1 MMILASAHAR
11 TRLRRAPRASAS
23 AVTAPAAHEPRP
35 HTVRLAFA
43 TLAALVWLGAGRAQ
57 AESQNDAPGGGRP
70 LSLEALVELARKHNP
85 GLAASGR
92 ATAVVEAMQ
101 DEANRSWQPTGELL
115 TLVAPSPRIECQTD
129 RPQPVDFDGSA
140 KRWRQ
145 ENCDR
150 TNRYEASVDLR
161 GVFTR
166 AELRLTMPIYT
177 FGKISAGMEAA
188 ARGVQAA
195 RAREAGLAGDLD
207 FNVRRAFYGYQLARQ
222 TLETLDEG
230 IEYLDKAKKQLD
242 AALKEGK
249 DGASPTDRFRLIT
262 VRANVEGRIHEA
274 RRYRELA
281 LGGLRALLGPSAPAT
296 LSVES
301 VELEPVGVAE
311 HPLAYWEDR
320 ARANRPEAKAIE
332 NLAASK
338 QALADL
344 ERRKQY
350 PDLVL
355 VGAATYAYSSSVD
368 DPKNAFFSDPYNT
381 LSAGLAAAVRMPLDL
396 GVKNARAARA
406 QAEADEVAQRRAE
419 ALSGILFEVR
429 KAHAEWVEAQA
440 RTKSAAAGERAGR
453 AWITAITQS
462 FELGLAEM
470 RDFSEALG
478 QYFLARI
485 GYLQAVH
492 DGLLA
497 AAALE
502 RATGAK
508 LD

>member
-1 MMILASAHAR
+1 MTIPASAHALALALACAF
-11 TRLRRAPRASAS
+11 TTLLLSPPARA
-23 AVTAPAAHEPRP
+23 EGE
-35 HTVRLAFA
+35 LD
-43 TLAALVWLGAGRAQ
+43 GR
-57 AESQNDAPGGGRP
+57 GKP

-85 GLAASGR
+85 GLAAGGR
-92 ATAVVEAMQ
+92 ATAAVLAMQ
-101 DEANRSWQPTGELL
+101 DEADRSWQPTGELL
-115 TLVAPSPRIECQTD
+115 ALVAPSPRIECQTD
-129 RPQPVDFDGSA
+129 QPRPADFPGSA
-140 KRWRQ
+140 KEWRQ
-145 ENCDR
+145 EHCDR

-166 AELRLTMPIYT
+166 TELRLTLPVYT
-177 FGKISAGMEAA
+177 FGKLSAGKEAA
-188 ARGVQAA
+188 ARGVQAS
-195 RAREAGLAGDLD
+195 RAREAGLASDLD

-222 TLETLDEG
+222 SQETLDEG
-230 IEYLDKAKKQLD
+230 MEYLEKARKQVD

-249 DGASPTDRFRLIT
+249 EGASPTDRFRLTT
-262 VRANVEGRIHEA
+262 VRANVEARLHEA

-281 LGGLRALLGPSAPAT
+281 IGGMRALLGPSEPTT
-296 LSVES
+296 LAIEPVD
-301 VELEPVGVAE
+301 LEPVVVAE

-320 ARANRPEAKAIE
+320 ARAHRPEAKAIQ

-368 DPKNAFFSDPYNT
+368 NPKNAFFSDPYNT

-406 QAEADEVAQRRAE
+406 QAEADEIAERRAE

-429 KAHAEWVEAQA
+429 KAHAELVEAQA

-453 AWITAITQS
+453 SWITAVTQS

-508 LD
+508 LE